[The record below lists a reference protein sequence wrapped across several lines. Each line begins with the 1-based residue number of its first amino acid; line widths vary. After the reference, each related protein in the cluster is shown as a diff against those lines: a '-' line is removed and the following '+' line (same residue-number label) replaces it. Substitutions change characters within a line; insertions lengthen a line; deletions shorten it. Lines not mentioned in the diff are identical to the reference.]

1 MNTRRFPRAGRTA
14 RCLSLAVLLAG
25 AVGAPAGAGDPCHG
39 CGFARPAASFP
50 TNGCFGYYPT
60 LWRPWPAECLP
71 HAAAAGVA
79 VPAVVPTPASAT
91 PYAPMPNPMEK
102 AGPPT
107 VPATPPQAL
116 PPADAP
122 RGPVQPLIDLTPAAW
137 RRGGR

>member
-1 MNTRRFPRAGRTA
+1 MNIRRFPRAGRAA

-25 AVGAPAGAGDPCHG
+25 LVGTPAAAGDPCHG
-39 CGFARPAASFP
+39 CGFARPVASFP

-71 HAAAAGVA
+71 HAAAAVVA
-79 VPAVVPTPASAT
+79 APVPASGT
-91 PYAPMPNPMEK
+91 PYAPMPNPTEK

-116 PPADAP
+116 PPADPP
-122 RGPVQPLIDLTPAAW
+122 RGPVQPLIDLNPAAW